1 MVQAICAS
9 YALPGIIDP
18 VRVHNR
24 LLMDG
29 ALVNPIPITAARAM
43 GADLV
48 ICANLN
54 GDIKLRGTTIQSLS
68 ASETMEDEIVDAVI
82 DEPRGWGLFGPM
94 WDAAD
99 RVRRR
104 NSPAQYAPGIAN
116 IMIDAFNITQD
127 RISRSRLAGDPPDLM
142 IAPRLAG
149 IGLFE
154 FHRADET
161 IALGE
166 EATRRALPDLQELL
180 AEAEA
185 QFAGEA

>member
-1 MVQAICAS
+1 VQAIRAS

-29 ALVNPIPITAARAM
+29 ALVNPIPITAARAL

-48 ICANLN
+48 ICVNLN
-54 GDIKLRGTTIQSLS
+54 GDVKLRGTTIQSIV
-68 ASETMEDEIVDAVI
+68 SEPVEDEVVEAVI
-82 DEPRGWGLFGPM
+82 EEPRRWGLFGPM

-104 NSPAQYAPGIAN
+104 QSPARYAPGIAN

-142 IAPRLAG
+142 VTPRLAA

-154 FHRADET
+154 FHRADEI
-161 IALGE
+161 IAIGE
-166 EATRRALPDLQELL
+166 EATRRALPDLMELI

-185 QFAGEA
+185 QFAAES